1 MIRVLIADDQPL
13 MRQGFAMILGAQP
26 DITVVGEAGTGT
38 SAVSQA
44 RELSPDVIMMDIQMP
59 GMDGITATRQLRG
72 CKILVLTTFGTDDHV
87 AQALRAGASGFLL
100 KDATPEQLVNAI
112 RVVAGGEAL
121 LDPAITRN
129 LIRRVLPAL
138 TTPEAPPR
146 FDALSDRETQ
156 VLRLIAQGMTN
167 AEIAAL
173 LVVSEATVKTHV
185 SRLLAKLDLRDR
197 VQAVVA
203 AYQHGLV

>member
-1 MIRVLIADDQPL
+1 M
-13 MRQGFAMILGAQP
+13 
-26 DITVVGEAGTGT
+26 
-38 SAVSQA
+38 
-44 RELSPDVIMMDIQMP
+44 
-59 GMDGITATRQLRG
+59 
-72 CKILVLTTFGTDDHV
+72 
-87 AQALRAGASGFLL
+87 
-100 KDATPEQLVNAI
+100 
-112 RVVAGGEAL
+112 
-121 LDPAITRN
+121 
-129 LIRRVLPAL
+129 LPAL

-146 FDALSDRETQ
+146 FDALSERETQ

-185 SRLLAKLDLRDR
+185 SRLLTKLDLRDR